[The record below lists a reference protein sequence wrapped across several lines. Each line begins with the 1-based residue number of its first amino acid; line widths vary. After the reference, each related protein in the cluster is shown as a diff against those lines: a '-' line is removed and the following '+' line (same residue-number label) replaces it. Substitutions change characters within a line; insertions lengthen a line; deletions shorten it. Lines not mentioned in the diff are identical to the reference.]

1 MLVLSLLVLD
11 LLSIFWWGHF
21 DIFQYFFTY
30 FFQAFHN
37 NFWVLDPILE
47 ANYKRYVR
55 VIEVK
60 DLLASSHLRHAD
72 SFCFYY
78 YLASD
83 ENVETFDH
91 SLHSLYSYHFRF
103 AAYFIF
109 HPLLMNCL
117 FPGVKEWVCSSY
129 GSDQLLDDLFLDL
142 SNATCIFVRSKA
154 FFLLNIN
161 FSSRFI

>member
-1 MLVLSLLVLD
+1 MSLSDLPGKDFGQLLFFDIAAKESLGFGSTGQRLLVLILLGLD
-11 LLSIFWWGHF
+11 LLSIFLWGHF

-30 FFQAFHN
+30 FFLAFHN

-60 DLLASSHLRHAD
+60 DLLALSHLRHAD

-78 YLASD
+78 CSALG

-91 SLHSLYSYHFRF
+91 SLHSLYSYHFGF

-117 FPGVKEWVCSSY
+117 FLVVKV
-129 GSDQLLDDLFLDL
+129 
-142 SNATCIFVRSKA
+142 
-154 FFLLNIN
+154 
-161 FSSRFI
+161 